1 MQKITDAMDNAS
13 GAVGLGHG
21 RFDDRDHAPEMAEP
35 GLDYGVQQLE
45 NIDAGGE
52 LQSAFEQADSC
63 AGLTTT
69 T

>member
-1 MQKITDAMDNAS
+1 MQKITDAIDNAS
-13 GAVGLGHG
+13 GASGLVTAASTIATTLTGDG
-21 RFDDRDHAPEMAEP
+21 EP
-35 GLDYGVQQLE
+35 GLDYGFQQLE